1 MKTIFS
7 IWMQPVYARLNM
19 GDNKVWLMLL
29 ATFPLLTMGIAVMGS
44 YRGSTSLSASVLL
57 IAALIGIGFV
67 LLLILFTWFFLLV
80 HSVALQYSPANARL
94 APNLKR
100 HAQWALALPILLL
113 SGLAAMLF
121 GFRSIGAST
130 SVAWLIS
137 VLALLALVAS
147 IRSKWM
153 IAPLVAATQLPLFA
167 NLSAFSLSEIA
178 GFGSPYL
185 QLVLGL
191 LMCILVLHWT
201 FAMRADQHMQKRQ
214 QFAEIQMAMQGN
226 PQFARRKM
234 PKFLSAYTYLLRARL
249 QHAQDALALLPF
261 SLGPQAHSSS
271 TLVQIVLITMA
282 VSAYLFFLIARDPSA
297 SKGDEL
303 FHVFLFFPMFALM
316 QFVFVF
322 VALNALYQTRIEQGL
337 ASLAPRMPTHRLQ
350 TRTLLGYLLR
360 QYFLLWGV
368 SLLVAIASCTLFA
381 PSPLMRDAIYL
392 VCFCLL
398 PLSVCLLRNHA
409 VTKGPQDSLLIHSLM
424 LCVAIFGVALAALI
438 YLPSLA
444 VWMPC
449 TLIAVTTLLFL
460 KWRWNKLLNMAAV
473 FPAGRGV

>member
-1 MKTIFS
+1 MQNIFS

-19 GDNKVWLMLL
+19 GDHKVWLMLL
-29 ATFPLLTMGIAVMGS
+29 ATLPLLTMGIAVMGS
-44 YRGSTSLSASVLL
+44 YQGSTLLPARVLL
-57 IAALIGIGFV
+57 IAALIGIGIV

-80 HSVALQYSPANARL
+80 HSVALQYSPVNARL

-100 HAQWALALPILLL
+100 HAQWALALPIFLL

-178 GFGSPYL
+178 AFGSPYL

-201 FAMRADQHMQKRQ
+201 FAMRADAHYQQRQK
-214 QFAEIQMAMQGN
+214 FAEIQMAIQGN

-234 PKFLSAYTYLLRARL
+234 PTFLSAYSYLLQRQLKRP
-249 QHAQDALALLPF
+249 QKELALLPF
-261 SLGPQAHSSS
+261 ALGPQAHWSS
-271 TLVQIVLITMA
+271 TLFQIAATAMA
-282 VSAYLFFLIARDPSA
+282 ISAYFFFLILRDPA
-297 SKGDEL
+297 ATKEDEG
-303 FHVFLFFPMFALM
+303 FHFFLFFPMFAVMLFM
-316 QFVFVF
+316 HIFVM
-322 VALNALYQTRIEQGL
+322 LNAVYQTRVEQGL
-337 ASLAPRMPTHRLQ
+337 VSLAACSGSQQQQTH
-350 TRTLLGYLLR
+350 TLLGYLLR

-368 SLLVAIASCTLFA
+368 SLSVAIASCTLLA
-381 PSPLMRDAIYL
+381 PTSLMRDAIYL

-398 PLSVCLLRNHA
+398 PFSVCILKNHA
-409 VTKGPQDSLLIHSLM
+409 KTQGSQDSLVIHTLM
-424 LCVAIFGVALAALI
+424 LCVAIFGVALTLLMKLPVISVWALC
-438 YLPSLA
+438 A
-444 VWMPC
+444 VIAVLTTG
-449 TLIAVTTLLFL
+449 TLI
-460 KWRWNKLLNMAAV
+460 WRWHKLLAQAAV
-473 FPAGRGV
+473 FPSGRSA